1 MTNIVDSGGL
11 FDTGELKFSSS
22 SCKGMENLRSR
33 WMFSLRLSP
42 AVGVRGLP
50 LSETGILGDWP
61 SGGVFTKE
69 TERRILVCNESVFH
83 EISTKKEKSLGLYLA
98 LMKNGKTGKLET
110 EKKYNNN
117 HKKERKKES
126 KKKSLKYFLNYSSMF
141 QSNSLSLSIIVYFS
155 MNLEKFQ
162 PFSFSNQSE
171 ASFNRKLAHPFL
183 TLKPPW

>member
-1 MTNIVDSGGL
+1 
-11 FDTGELKFSSS
+11 
-22 SCKGMENLRSR
+22 MENLRSR

-50 LSETGILGDWP
+50 LSATGILGDWP

-69 TERRILVCNESVFH
+69 TERRILVCNESVFY

-126 KKKSLKYFLNYSSMF
+126 KKKN
-141 QSNSLSLSIIVYFS
+141 
-155 MNLEKFQ
+155 
-162 PFSFSNQSE
+162 
-171 ASFNRKLAHPFL
+171 H
-183 TLKPPW
+183 